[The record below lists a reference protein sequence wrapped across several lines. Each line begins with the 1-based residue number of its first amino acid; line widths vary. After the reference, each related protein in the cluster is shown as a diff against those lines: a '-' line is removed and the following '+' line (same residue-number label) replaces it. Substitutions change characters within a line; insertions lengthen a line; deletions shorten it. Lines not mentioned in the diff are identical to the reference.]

1 MRKKIHQQIFWYCN
15 LGIAFML
22 PVWGKLVPTII
33 AILIL
38 NWLISGDYIRTVPTL
53 FKNKSRRNTL
63 LFAGLYVLYLLGLLN
78 TSDFIYARFDLEVK
92 LSLLIFP
99 LVFATADVGFLNAK
113 HLRLL
118 MQVYLGGCLLGSL
131 LLLGHAFTL
140 WRDGVEGA
148 FYYMKLSW
156 YVHST
161 YFAMYLN
168 FAIAFIITELLT
180 HHVTRVTHHVSRVT
194 HHVSRIT
201 HQLTRITHHLT
212 RITYCVLLAW
222 FFVFIFLLS
231 SKMGLISMGLI
242 AILGAAE
249 LIFRQKK
256 IFLGLGLLILF
267 MMCMRAGLHVFSGT
281 SARVVH
287 STETLTGSAPPETS
301 KSTSDRVEIWK
312 ASLGIIKSNLLTG
325 VGTGDVKDILIAKY
339 KEKNI
344 EGALEYKLNAHNQ
357 YIQTFITLGLP
368 GIVTLLLMLILPMI
382 LAYRGRYLLYFVFL
396 LLFAINI
403 LTESMFETQAGVV
416 WYAFFNVILF
426 VTHRDS

>member
-1 MRKKIHQQIFWYCN
+1 
-15 LGIAFML
+15 
-22 PVWGKLVPTII
+22 
-33 AILIL
+33 
-38 NWLISGDYIRTVPTL
+38 
-53 FKNKSRRNTL
+53 
-63 LFAGLYVLYLLGLLN
+63 
-78 TSDFIYARFDLEVK
+78 
-92 LSLLIFP
+92 
-99 LVFATADVGFLNAK
+99 
-113 HLRLL
+113 
-118 MQVYLGGCLLGSL
+118 
-131 LLLGHAFTL
+131 
-140 WRDGVEGA
+140 
-148 FYYMKLSW
+148 
-156 YVHST
+156 
-161 YFAMYLN
+161 
-168 FAIAFIITELLT
+168 
-180 HHVTRVTHHVSRVT
+180 
-194 HHVSRIT
+194 
-201 HQLTRITHHLT
+201 
-212 RITYCVLLAW
+212 
-222 FFVFIFLLS
+222 
-231 SKMGLISMGLI
+231 MGLISMGLI
-242 AILGAAE
+242 ATLGAAE

-344 EGALEYKLNAHNQ
+344 EGALEYRLNAHNQ

-368 GIVTLLLMLILPMI
+368 GIITLLLMLILPMT